1 MSWKVGDI
9 VRTKWGLLGRIVL
22 LTKDGIS
29 AYVLIIN
36 NEKDSHADRYQLDM
50 LTKIDEAD

>member
-36 NEKDSHADRYQLDM
+36 NEKDTHADRYQLDM